1 MDERGAS
8 EAAVLVAA
16 TGVPHLRQERTII
29 AKLRVGHHAVV
40 HFAIALRELGAVLR
54 TDGTLAG
61 KATVQFRDSQ
71 IRLLTSEQVRVV
83 SRPRNPSED
92 HALITIPPQARL
104 ITSPFGTE

>member
-40 HFAIALRELGAVLR
+40 HLAIAFRELGAVLR

-61 KATVQFRDSQ
+61 KAM
-71 IRLLTSEQVRVV
+71 RLLSGVLRVV
-83 SRPRNPSED
+83 LKIWI
-92 HALITIPPQARL
+92 AITLPV
-104 ITSPFGTE
+104 